1 MPRLSLF
8 AIHAVLLAALLAAPR
23 PARGDTPFATLST
36 VDAAEIA
43 GRPVALDAQGRLLP
57 WPQPDNTGYSYAAHV
72 LSQWSILQDQLQRQR
87 LPYFYCCVDFDRSS
101 FELAPDQKWANSTAY
116 LRAMLEG
123 FVERLY
129 PYTGDRRTL
138 GYLRE
143 FVDYEMEHGL
153 TPEGYAWSRV
163 PYPSA
168 DPGAADYR
176 GWSAHGTDYV
186 EPHLVGEDGYAYVR
200 LYEMSGE
207 EKYLR
212 AAIHFANE
220 LVRNYRAGNAQR
232 SPWPVRCFARDG
244 RVEGPGM
251 GPYSAN
257 VLGPISLFDEL
268 LRLGKGDLNGYRRTR
283 AAAWHWLEQYPLQ
296 NNVWVGYF
304 EDVAPSFG
312 NMNSVIPLELARYVL
327 LHPDKDAHWREHAL
341 ALIEWVKSTPKWPKY
356 RVHGATVTTEQG
368 NGTLFCCNQPN
379 ECCDSHTAR
388 LAAVEA
394 LYYSRTRDPRY
405 REAAFRSYNWVTYFQ
420 GLPGRAHAPF
430 SNQWWFT
437 DEFTDGPRRLMD
449 AFWAVPEWAPDDE
462 SHLLGSNS
470 VVRAIAYDRNKVSYS
485 TFDAASD
492 DVLRLDFEPDTITA
506 GARAL
511 GQHAEPMR
519 GEGYSFNHA
528 TRVLRIHHR
537 RSGDIVIVGS
547 GGQAPSAHVTFDDPH
562 RAAGTVLDGEYP
574 AGLIKWRDDQ
584 WRIGVPAG
592 RFGTFNL
599 QRHGDSPGA
608 ALEFPTPHVFAGID
622 VYNPGPA
629 AATVALRCSDA
640 QRVSVTVSPDQ
651 LLRVRT
657 GWHAACAT
665 VEFEF
670 SGGALLRFDN
680 LAYAP

>member
-1 MPRLSLF
+1 MLR
-8 AIHAVLLAALLAAPR
+8 AALLLAPLLASLPLR
-23 PARGDTPFATLST
+23 ADGPFATLST

-43 GRPVALDAQGRLLP
+43 GRPVALDAQGKLLP

-72 LSQWSILQDQLQRQR
+72 LSQWTILQDQLQRQR
-87 LPYFYCCVDFDRSS
+87 LPYFYCCVDFDRGS

-116 LRAMLEG
+116 LRGMLEG

-153 TPEGYAWSRV
+153 TPDGYAWSRV

-200 LYEMSGE
+200 LYEMSGDD
-207 EKYLR
+207 KYLR

-220 LVRNYRAGNAQR
+220 LVRNYHAGDAQH
-232 SPWPVRCFARDG
+232 SPWPVRCYARDG
-244 RVEGPGM
+244 RVEGAGM

-268 LRLGKGDLNGYRRTR
+268 LRLGKGDLAGYRRVR

-327 LHPDKDAHWREHAL
+327 LHPDKDAHWREHAQEL
-341 ALIEWVKSTPKWPKY
+341 VEWVKGTPKWPKY
-356 RVHGATVTTEQG
+356 LVHGATVTTEQG
-368 NGTLFCCNQPN
+368 DGNAFCCNKPN
-379 ECCDSHTAR
+379 ECCESHTAR

-405 REAAFRSYNWVTYFQ
+405 REAAFRSFNWVTYFQ

-430 SNQWWFT
+430 SDQWWFT

-449 AFWAVPEWAPDDE
+449 AFWAVPEWAPEDE
-462 SHLLGSNS
+462 SHLLGSSS
-470 VVRAIAYDRNKVSYS
+470 VVTTIAYGKGKVSYS
-485 TFDAASD
+485 TFDAAAD
-492 DVLRLDFEPDTITA
+492 DVLRLDFEPDTISA
-506 GARAL
+506 GGHAL
-511 GQHAEPMR
+511 EQRIEPMR
-519 GEGYSFNHA
+519 GEGYSFNRA

-537 RSGDIVIVGS
+537 RARDIVIEGS
-547 GGQAPSAHVTFDDPH
+547 GGQAPPAYVTFDDPH
-562 RAAGTVLDGEYP
+562 QAAGTALGGEYP
-574 AGLIKWRDDQ
+574 AGLIRWRDEQ
-584 WRIGVPAG
+584 WQVGVPAG

-599 QRHGDSPGA
+599 LRRGASPA
-608 ALEFPTPHVFAGID
+608 ASFEFVAPRVFAGID
-622 VYNPGPA
+622 VYNPGPQA
-629 AATVALRCSDA
+629 VSITLRCTDV
-640 QRVSVTVSPDQ
+640 QRMSVSVGPDQ

-657 GWHAACAT
+657 GWRAACPA
-665 VEFEF
+665 VGFEF
-670 SGGALLRFDN
+670 SGESPLRFDN
-680 LAYAP
+680 LAFLP